1 MLFCLF
7 YVQGIVNDVQRVL
20 PHAKHRHC
28 VIHIFSKWHKS
39 VKGDE
44 NKLLFW
50 KAAKAYNMADYNEA
64 LDEMENLSH
73 VATVGFRG
81 ANPKVFCR
89 AFLKI
94 DTKVDVI
101 VNNLDET
108 FNGYIINARIKHL
121 IYMLEDIIIALIQRL
136 VMKRQGMEKTTSML
150 CPRIQAKL
158 EKEKEEAANCFSM
171 PSSNLIFQVNHKMDC
186 LIVDMGRRTFTCGK
200 WDMSGI
206 PCCHAVSY
214 IFFLSYEC

>member
-1 MLFCLF
+1 M
-7 YVQGIVNDVQRVL
+7 NDVQRVL

-73 VATVGFRG
+73 VATVRFRG

-121 IYMLEDIIIALIQRL
+121 IYMLEDIIIALMQRL

-150 CPRIQAKL
+150 YPRIQAKL
-158 EKEKEEAANCFSM
+158 EKEKEEVVF
-171 PSSNLIFQVNHKMDC
+171 
-186 LIVDMGRRTFTCGK
+186 G
-200 WDMSGI
+200 
-206 PCCHAVSY
+206 
-214 IFFLSYEC
+214 